1 MHTTISPRRFHWV
14 HTRGQVNESWLRFSR
29 GRRILLSVIVT
40 VSSSSEMLP
49 ASETSSALD
58 TAGCIEFLIL
68 EQSMKGVWIGTRGP
82 IANA

>member
-1 MHTTISPRRFHWV
+1 MSPGCASREAAEYCCQLLLLFRRRQRCF
-14 HTRGQVNESWLRFSR
+14 L
-29 GRRILLSVIVT
+29 
-40 VSSSSEMLP
+40 

-58 TAGCIEFLIL
+58 AAGCIEFLIL